1 LKTGKKAGPN
11 NRNLTQQLILAAL
24 AGEPMA

>member
-11 NRNLTQQLILAAL
+11 NRNLTQQ
-24 AGEPMA
+24 ETPVTTSRW